1 MPDPYR
7 IAAVGGGRTRVTRVL
22 VTAVFLAAV
31 AAFESV
37 GFRLSYEALHTVA
50 VENGVTD
57 GSAWMFPVLVDGGI
71 VMGSIGVV
79 RALAARRSTRPYWT
93 VTFGFTLVSWAFN
106 VSNAPRTAGGW
117 AVATVAPLAQMVAL
131 EMGMQELRALLLP
144 QADTD
149 EEPTPAP
156 APAPPLPVLAAA
168 AAVLPAPAEPAAA
181 GPAPAAAPPPVLSA
195 AAPAP
200 AAVLPAPA
208 VPAAVAAAAPAAAST
223 EQQQEQQSE
232 EPEQQE
238 EQQQEQQRGG
248 EEQQEEQQ
256 EQQGG
261 GGEEQRQQ
269 RQRPPLQP
277 DSSRAW
283 AVLYEECITED
294 ERIDLTRGALAD
306 RRKLTAPQWAVDIG
320 KGETRARVLL
330 RAARK
335 PAAAEAQLELAR
347 A

>member
-1 MPDPYR
+1 MPVPYR
-7 IAAVGGGRTRVTRVL
+7 IAPVAGGRTRATRVL
-22 VTAVFLAAV
+22 VTAAFLVAV

-37 GFRLSYEALHTVA
+37 GFRLSYEALHRVA
-50 VENGVTD
+50 VENGVTE

-156 APAPPLPVLAAA
+156 AAAPPLPVLAAA
-168 AAVLPAPAEPAAA
+168 AAVLPAPAEPA
-181 GPAPAAAPPPVLSA
+181 G
-195 AAPAP
+195 
-200 AAVLPAPA
+200 AV
-208 VPAAVAAAAPAAAST
+208 PAAAST
-223 EQQQEQQSE
+223 GQQQEQQPEELEQQQPQQPEQQQEQQQPE
-232 EPEQQE
+232 EPD
-238 EQQQEQQRGG
+238 QQEQQQGG
-248 EEQQEEQQ
+248 AEEQQ
-256 EQQGG
+256 EQQR

-277 DSSRAW
+277 DTSRAW
-283 AVLYEECITED
+283 AVLYEECSTED
-294 ERIDLTRGALAD
+294 ERIALTRGALAD
-306 RRKLTAPQWAVDIG
+306 RPKLTAPQWAVDIG